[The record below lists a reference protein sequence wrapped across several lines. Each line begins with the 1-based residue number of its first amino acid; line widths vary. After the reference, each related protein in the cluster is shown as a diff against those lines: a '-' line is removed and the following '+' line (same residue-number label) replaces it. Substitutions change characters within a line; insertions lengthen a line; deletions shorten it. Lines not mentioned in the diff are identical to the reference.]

1 MIGEITMAFEDTEK
15 RGVSLGGERAM
26 VDHLPPTVTEKLVQ
40 ERNELE
46 LRLRAIDELLEQ
58 LEANPETQKIIDSLA
73 KLGRG
78 MF

>member
-1 MIGEITMAFEDTEK
+1 MAFDDENAVEQAS
-15 RGVSLGGERAM
+15 GRALM
-26 VDHLPPTVTEKLVQ
+26 DHRPPTVTEKLEQ

-58 LEANPETQKIIDSLA
+58 LKANPATQQIIDSLA

>member
-1 MIGEITMAFEDTEK
+1 MAFDDENAVEQAS
-15 RGVSLGGERAM
+15 GRALM
-26 VDHLPPTVTEKLVQ
+26 DHRPPTVTEKLVQ
-40 ERNELE
+40 EKNELN

-58 LEANPETQKIIDSLA
+58 FEANPETQKIIDNLS